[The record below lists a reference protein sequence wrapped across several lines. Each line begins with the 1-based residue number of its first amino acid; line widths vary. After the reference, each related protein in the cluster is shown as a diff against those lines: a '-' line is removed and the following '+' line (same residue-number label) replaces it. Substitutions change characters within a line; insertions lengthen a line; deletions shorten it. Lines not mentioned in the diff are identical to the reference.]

1 MICAGCGGSVEWK
14 GPLSALTHTECE
26 ACGAIDNQ
34 EPETAAEEELEPP
47 ETTEEPAGMTTGLRR
62 HKSSIRNAIDVDAL
76 AQEIRRLDGSH
87 NLGAGALAEAL
98 MPFIEGLTQ

>member
-34 EPETAAEEELEPP
+34 EPDSPAEEELEPP
-47 ETTEEPAGMTTGLRR
+47 ETTEEPSGMKAGDSE
-62 HKSSIRNAIDVDAL
+62 HS
-76 AQEIRRLDGSH
+76 
-87 NLGAGALAEAL
+87 
-98 MPFIEGLTQ
+98 

>member
-34 EPETAAEEELEPP
+34 EPETAAEEE
-47 ETTEEPAGMTTGLRR
+47 PAGMDGRLRR
-62 HKSSIRNAIDVDAL
+62 HKSRNALDVDAL
-76 AQEIRRLDGSH
+76 AQEIRRVDGSH

-98 MPFIEGLTQ
+98 MPFIEGLSQ